1 MSGPEIPGFT
11 YLQHLGSGGFAHVF
25 LYEQQWPRQRVAI
38 KVVRPDVPLTDREKQ
53 LFTSEADAMARLADH
68 PYIVSV
74 ITAGITSPQQGS
86 RPYLVMRYCPP
97 PDLGLRVRTQPMT
110 VPDAVATGVKLAS
123 AVETAHR
130 AGILHRDIKPSNV
143 LVTTYSEPAL
153 SDFGIAGRAADV
165 HRESEIRISYP
176 WTAPELLEGRSN
188 GSVASDV
195 YSLGATIWNLLV
207 GRSPFAV
214 PQGDNSTPA
223 LSARILH
230 SPPPPTGR
238 ADVPPALDRLLQ
250 QAMAKHPSHR
260 PGSALELARSLQQV
274 ESAAGYARTAIAVET
289 VSGDAPAGG
298 AGAAAGTS
306 LDPDVTSVKPLT
318 VVSASG
324 PRSLS
329 VDRGTTGGGRRSVE
343 PDEDDDAPLSRSG
356 LVWTVVGVVVL
367 LAVAAALFLRPGGG
381 DDEAEPD
388 DGPSAAASTT
398 PGDIAP
404 DAPAAPPTV
413 TVTPVT
419 GGVEFAWTTDDLR
432 ASDTWEYRVPATGQG
447 ERTSDTS
454 LVVPL
459 AADGRTCM
467 QVRQIRATTT
477 SPWAERCAD

>member
-1 MSGPEIPGFT
+1 MSGPDIPGFT

-25 LYEQQWPRQRVAI
+25 LYEQEWPRQRVAI

-97 PDLGLRVRTQPMT
+97 PDLGLRVRTQPMS

-130 AGILHRDIKPSNV
+130 AGILHRDIKPGNV

-165 HRESEIRISYP
+165 HHETEVRISYP

-250 QAMAKHPSHR
+250 QSMAKHPSHR
-260 PGSALELARSLQQV
+260 PGSALELARSLQQI
-274 ESAAGYARTAIAVET
+274 ESSAGYARTAIAVEA
-289 VSGDAPAGG
+289 VSGEPTVTAGG
-298 AGAAAGTS
+298 PGAAAPF
-306 LDPDVTSVKPLT
+306 DPDVTSVKPLT

-329 VDRGTTGGGRRSVE
+329 VDRGTTGGAARAGG
-343 PDEDDDAPLSRSG
+343 DDDDAPLSRSG
-356 LVWTVVGVVVL
+356 LVWTVVGVLVL
-367 LAVAAALFLRPGGG
+367 LVAAAALVVWRAGG
-381 DDEAEPD
+381 DGETTADPEPTT
-388 DGPSAAASTT
+388 AAPTT
-398 PGDIAP
+398 PGDVAP
-404 DAPAAPPTV
+404 DAPVEPPAI
-413 TVTPVT
+413 TVTPVAD
-419 GGVEFAWTTDDLR
+419 GVQFSWTARDVR
-432 ASDTWEYRVPATGQG
+432 ASDTWEYRVPVTGDG
-447 ERTSDTS
+447 ARTSDTA
-454 LVVPL
+454 LVVPV
-459 AADGRTCM
+459 APDGRTCL
-467 QVRQIRATTT
+467 QVRQIRGGVT